1 MNDSPKP
8 NTIARDTRTVASVTL
23 ISRVFGLARDLV
35 TVRLFGDS
43 LVGSAFAA
51 AFAIPNLFRRLLG
64 EGALSAA
71 FIPRYTRLTEENEQ
85 TAERYATLIVMI
97 LAIVTTLLL
106 IAGEALVLGLYFTA
120 DDEASRFSFGL
131 IALLL
136 PFMPM
141 VCITAIMGG
150 MLQVRGRFLP
160 LSASPILLSVC
171 IIAAALLAMAQD
183 ASPERGAIWIG
194 FATLLAGVLQ
204 MLWVIAELK
213 RRTHWRLDTKPAR
226 DEARATMRK
235 FLPVLVGMGTL
246 QLNTLLDTILA
257 MWPTWVGPTLL
268 GRTVP
273 MDEASNAIVGYTQ
286 RLYQFPLGVF
296 GIAVATAAFPALA
309 RTAADKARFSET
321 VSHGM
326 RLSLFIGLP
335 ATVGLLVVRH
345 DLVQVMFSGGGGFS
359 DEGLTR
365 SAAVLAGYS
374 VGVFA
379 YSLNHMLSRS
389 FYALDDTLTPMRV
402 SLAMVAV
409 NLLCNLAL
417 IWSLREA
424 GLAWS
429 TAISAVLQT
438 LVLAFLLRK
447 RIEANVSI
455 LPGAVRIALISV
467 IMGTLVWLTLHFMPE
482 ADTWTA
488 SALRLT
494 SAVVVGIGSYA
505 GLAIALRMP
514 ELRWLARGRD
524 GED

>member
-1 MNDSPKP
+1 MSTTKP
-8 NTIARDTRTVASVTL
+8 STIARDTRTVASVTL

-51 AFAIPNLFRRLLG
+51 AFAIPNLSRRLLG

-71 FIPRYTRLTEENEQ
+71 FIPRYTRLSEENEE
-85 TAERYATLIVMI
+85 TAERYATLIVML
-97 LAIVTTLLL
+97 LALITTLLL
-106 IAGEALVLGLYFTA
+106 IAGEAVALGLYLTA
-120 DDEASRFSFGL
+120 SDESRRFSFGL

-141 VCITAIMGG
+141 VCTTAIMGG

-160 LSASPILLSVC
+160 LAASPILLSVC
-171 IIAAALLAMAQD
+171 IIGAALLAMAQD
-183 ASPERGAIWIG
+183 TTPERGAIWIG

-204 MLWVIAELK
+204 ILWVMAELK
-213 RRTHWRLDTKPAR
+213 RRTRWRFDTKPAR
-226 DEARATMRK
+226 DEARATMRR
-235 FLPVLVGMGTL
+235 FVPVLIGMGTL
-246 QLNTLLDTILA
+246 QLNTLMDTVIA

-268 GRTVP
+268 GRAVP

-309 RTAADKARFSET
+309 RTATDKSRFTET
-321 VSHGM
+321 VAHGM

-335 ATVGLLVVRH
+335 ATIGLFVVRQ

-359 DEGLTR
+359 DEGLSR

-374 VGVFA
+374 IGVFA

-389 FYALDDTLTPMRV
+389 FYALDDTITPMRV
-402 SLAMVAV
+402 GIAMVAV
-409 NLLCNLAL
+409 NLACNLTL

-429 TAISAVLQT
+429 TAISALLQT
-438 LVLAFLLRK
+438 VTLAVILRK
-447 RIEANVSI
+447 RLEPSVSI
-455 LPGAVRIALISV
+455 LPGAVRIAIISLV
-467 IMGTLVWLTLHFMPE
+467 MGSLVWLALHFLPSTE
-482 ADTWTA
+482 SWSS
-488 SALRLT
+488 SALRLAA
-494 SAVVVGIGSYA
+494 AVVVGVGSYI
-505 GLAIALRMP
+505 GLAFTLKMP
-514 ELRWLARGRD
+514 ELRWLVRGA
-524 GED
+524 

>member
-1 MNDSPKP
+1 MSTTKP
-8 NTIARDTRTVASVTL
+8 SSIARDTRTVASVTL

-71 FIPRYTRLTEENEQ
+71 FIPRYTRLAEENEDA
-85 TAERYATLIVMI
+85 AERYATLIVTS
-97 LAIVTTLLL
+97 LAIATTLLL
-106 IAGEALVLGLYFTA
+106 VIGEAVVLGLYFTA
-120 DDEASRFSFGL
+120 HDEARRFSFGL

-141 VCITAIMGG
+141 VCTTAILGG

-160 LSASPILLSVC
+160 LAASPILLSVC
-171 IIAAALLAMAQD
+171 IIGAALLAMAQD
-183 ASPERGAIWIG
+183 TTPEQGAIWIG

-204 MLWVIAELK
+204 IVWVMAELK
-213 RRTHWRLDTKPAR
+213 RRTRWRFDTKPVR
-226 DEARATMRK
+226 DEARATMRR
-235 FLPVLVGMGTL
+235 FVPVLIGMGTL
-246 QLNTLLDTILA
+246 QLNTLMDTVLA
-257 MWPTWVGPTLL
+257 MWPTWVGPTLF
-268 GRTVP
+268 GRTIP

-309 RTAADKARFSET
+309 RTASDKPRFTET
-321 VSHGM
+321 VAHGM

-335 ATVGLLVVRH
+335 ATIGLFVVRR
-345 DLVQVMFSGGGGFS
+345 DLVDVMFSGGGGFS
-359 DEGLTR
+359 DDGLTR

-374 VGVFA
+374 LGVFA

-402 SLAMVAV
+402 GIAMVLV
-409 NLLCNLAL
+409 NLVCNLSL

-429 TAISAVLQT
+429 TAISALLQT
-438 LVLAFLLRK
+438 LVLALILRK
-447 RIEANVSI
+447 RLEPNISI
-455 LPGAVRIALISV
+455 LPGALRITLVSLA
-467 IMGTLVWLTLHFMPE
+467 MGSLVWLALHFMPGAE
-482 ADTWTA
+482 SWSS

-494 SAVVVGIGSYA
+494 VAVVVGVGSYT
-505 GLAIALRMP
+505 GLAFALKMP
-514 ELRWLARGRD
+514 ELRWLVKGA
-524 GED
+524 

>member
-1 MNDSPKP
+1 MNPPVSTPKP
-8 NTIARDTRTVASVTL
+8 STIARDTRTVASVTL
-23 ISRVFGLARDLV
+23 ISRFFGLARDLV

-71 FIPRYTRLTEENEQ
+71 FIPRYTRLAEESQEQ
-85 TAERYATLIVMI
+85 AERYATLIMI
-97 LAIVTTLLL
+97 SLTLVTTVLL
-106 IAGEALVLGLYFTA
+106 IAGEAVALGFYFSA
-120 DDEASRFSFGL
+120 SDDARRFSFGL

-160 LSASPILLSVC
+160 LAASPILLSVC
-171 IIAAALLAMAQD
+171 IIGAALAAI
-183 ASPERGAIWIG
+183 ARGVSPERGAIWIG
-194 FATLLAGVLQ
+194 IATLLAGVLQ
-204 MLWVIAELK
+204 IAWVSAELK
-213 RRTHWRLDTKPAR
+213 RRTRWRLDTRPAR
-226 DEARATMRK
+226 DEAKATMRK
-235 FLPVLVGMGTL
+235 FVPVLIGMGTL
-246 QLNTLLDTILA
+246 QLNTLMDTVIA
-257 MWPTWVGPTLL
+257 MWPTWVGPTLM
-268 GRTVP
+268 GRAIP

-309 RTAADKARFSET
+309 RTASNKASFSDT
-321 VSHGM
+321 VAHGM

-335 ATVGLLVVRH
+335 ATIGLFVVRH

-389 FYALDDTLTPMRV
+389 FYALDDTITPMRV
-402 SLAMVAV
+402 GIAMVAV
-409 NLLCNLAL
+409 NLACNLTL

-429 TAISAVLQT
+429 TAISALLQT
-438 LVLAFLLRK
+438 CILALILRK
-447 RIEANVSI
+447 RLEANIPI
-455 LPGAVRIALISV
+455 LPGAIRIASV
-467 IMGTLVWLTLHFMPE
+467 SLAMGVLVWLALELMPSAE
-482 ADTWTA
+482 TWSS
-488 SALRLT
+488 SALRLAA
-494 SAVVVGIGSYA
+494 AVAVGIVSYM
-505 GLAIALRMP
+505 GLAIMLKMP
-514 ELRWLARGRD
+514 ELRWLAKGA
-524 GED
+524 

>member
-1 MNDSPKP
+1 VSDGKP

-23 ISRVFGLARDLV
+23 LSRLFGLARDLV

-71 FIPRYTRLTEENEQ
+71 FIPQYTRLAEEDDDNAQ
-85 TAERYATLIVMI
+85 RYATLIVI
-97 LAIVTTLLL
+97 ALTIVTTLLL
-106 IAGEALVLGLYFTA
+106 IAGEAIILGIYYST
-120 DDEASRFSFGL
+120 DDSARRFSFGL

-141 VCITAIMGG
+141 VCTTAIMGG

-160 LSASPILLSVC
+160 LAASPILLSVC
-171 IIAAALLAMAQD
+171 IIGAALAAMSLD

-194 FATLLAGVLQ
+194 IATLLAGVLQ
-204 MLWVIAELK
+204 ILWVLAEL
-213 RRTHWRLDTKPAR
+213 RVRTRWRLNTAPIR
-226 DEARATMRK
+226 REAMLTLKR
-235 FLPVLVGMGTL
+235 FVPVLIGMGTL
-246 QLNTLLDTILA
+246 QLNTLMDTVIA
-257 MWPTWVGPTLL
+257 MWPTWIGPTML

-309 RTAADKARFSET
+309 RTAKDRIRFTET
-321 VSHGM
+321 VAHGM

-335 ATVGLLVVRH
+335 ATVGLFVVRR
-345 DLVQVMFSGGGGFS
+345 DLVEVMFSGGGGFS
-359 DEGLTR
+359 AEGLDR

-374 VGVFA
+374 LGVFA

-389 FYALDDTLTPMRV
+389 FYAQGDTLTPMRV
-402 SLAMVAV
+402 GIVMVLV
-409 NLLCNLAL
+409 NLASNLTL
-417 IWSLREA
+417 IWSLKEA

-429 TAISAVLQT
+429 TALTALLQT
-438 LVLAFLLRK
+438 LALALILRK
-447 RIEANVSI
+447 RLEPNISI
-455 LPGAVRIALISV
+455 LPGAVRIGIVSAV
-467 IMGTLVWLTLHFMPE
+467 MGALVWLTLALLPS
-482 ADTWTA
+482 ADTWST
-488 SALRLT
+488 SALRLGA
-494 SAVVVGIGSYA
+494 AVVVGVGSY
-505 GLAIALRMP
+505 IALALVLKMP
-514 ELRWLARGRD
+514 ELRWLARGA
-524 GED
+524 

>member
-8 NTIARDTRTVASVTL
+8 SSIARDTRTVASVTL

-71 FIPRYTRLTEENEQ
+71 FIPRYTRLSEESEEA
-85 TAERYATLIVMI
+85 AERYATLIVMS

-106 IAGEALVLGLYFTA
+106 VVGEAVVLGLYFTA
-120 DDEASRFSFGL
+120 HDEARRFSFGL

-141 VCITAIMGG
+141 VCTTAIMGG

-160 LSASPILLSVC
+160 LAASPILLSVC
-171 IIAAALLAMAQD
+171 IIGAALLAISQS
-183 ASPERGAIWIG
+183 ASPEQGAIWIG

-204 MLWVIAELK
+204 IMWVIAELK
-213 RRTHWRLDTKPAR
+213 RRTRWRFDTTPVR
-226 DEARATMRK
+226 DEARATMRR
-235 FLPVLVGMGTL
+235 FVPVLIGMGTL
-246 QLNTLLDTILA
+246 QLNTLMDTVLA
-257 MWPTWVGPTLL
+257 MWPTWIGPTLL
-268 GRTVP
+268 GRTIP

-296 GIAVATAAFPALA
+296 GIAVATAAFPALS
-309 RTAADKARFSET
+309 RTASDKARFTET
-321 VSHGM
+321 VAHGM

-335 ATVGLLVVRH
+335 ATVGLFVVRS
-345 DLVQVMFSGGGGFS
+345 DLVEVMFSGGGGFS
-359 DEGLTR
+359 DEGLAR

-374 VGVFA
+374 IGVFA

-389 FYALDDTLTPMRV
+389 FYALDDTVTPMRV
-402 SLAMVAV
+402 GIAMVLV
-409 NLLCNLAL
+409 NLVCNLSL

-429 TAISAVLQT
+429 TAISALLQT
-438 LVLAFLLRK
+438 VVLAMILRK
-447 RIEANVSI
+447 RLEPNVSI
-455 LPGAVRIALISV
+455 LPGAIRIALVSLA
-467 IMGTLVWLTLHFMPE
+467 MGSFVWLALHFMPGAE
-482 ADTWTA
+482 SWSS

-494 SAVVVGIGSYA
+494 VAVVVGVGSYI
-505 GLAIALRMP
+505 GLAFALKMP
-514 ELRWLARGRD
+514 ELRWLVRGA
-524 GED
+524 